1 MNKTI
6 RSKQSTAI
14 KERLTAIID
23 SINVDIFGYEK
34 LVNQNVQ
41 RFMVETASKA
51 GVNPLT
57 LFVRIVKPG
66 QSLRVFLHAGAQ
78 QIQELTIKDL
88 VLFFVGSSSVVSPAT
103 VADRVNLF
111 MEAYAHEKAVDV
123 SRLQILISCRDKHT
137 LVKSF
142 CDQEFVEDI
151 PLKKLINQFK
161 S

>member
-6 RSKQSTAI
+6 RSKQSTPI
-14 KERLTAIID
+14 IQRLTAIID

-41 RFMVETASKA
+41 RFIEETASKA
-51 GVNPLT
+51 GVNPQT

-66 QSLRVFLHAGAQ
+66 QSLRVFLHSGAQ
-78 QIQELTIKDL
+78 QIEELTIKDL
-88 VLFFVGSSSVVSPAT
+88 VLFFVGSSSVVNPAT
-103 VADRVNLF
+103 VADRVISF
-111 MEAYAHEKAVDV
+111 MDAYAHEKTVDV
-123 SRLQILISCRDKHT
+123 SRLQILISSQDKHT

-151 PLKKLINQFK
+151 PLKQLINQFK